1 MAAAAIEIVGSK
13 AAAAFGSAI
22 EGFLGASAAA
32 AASSSDGGSGT
43 TTNAPTNFPGRNAG
57 LRRRIVPGQL
67 VEMSSVE
74 MKQIHYL
81 ADDILEIE
89 DSSRLDDLE
98 RFPEQTVIEDHLGE
112 IFTDIDLDYISDDE
126 NYDPNEPLI
135 FPDPEIPR
143 PRRTRRRRF
152 LRKILISSGIG
163 AVPIG
168 TTTVL
173 ALLGSNRNS
182 AAGAAIEKGGI
193 DDCPQGDP
201 GVTTGPVGIS
211 LNGVDR
217 CNLRRIFTNLLVTLL
232 SIKHRN
238 KQLKDVYFRAMFDQ
252 MWGSEQAKNY
262 ITR

>member
-43 TTNAPTNFPGRNAG
+43 TNAPINFPGRNDG

-74 MKQIHYL
+74 MKRIHYL
-81 ADDILEIE
+81 TDDILEIE

-98 RFPEQTVIEDHLGE
+98 RLPEQTVIEDHLGE

-143 PRRTRRRRF
+143 PRRTRRR
-152 LRKILISSGIG
+152 
-163 AVPIG
+163 
-168 TTTVL
+168 
-173 ALLGSNRNS
+173 
-182 AAGAAIEKGGI
+182 
-193 DDCPQGDP
+193 
-201 GVTTGPVGIS
+201 
-211 LNGVDR
+211 
-217 CNLRRIFTNLLVTLL
+217 
-232 SIKHRN
+232 
-238 KQLKDVYFRAMFDQ
+238 
-252 MWGSEQAKNY
+252 
-262 ITR
+262 